1 MNLFINHLQVHVCQ
15 SSTVADHCRTFAL
28 SDPDSTSFRGECDHL
43 HNETCD
49 RCAFLHSALA
59 EVESALAAEME
70 NLTDDEKEE
79 FTFKVTQATDNI
91 LAWKAH
97 ILRSIH
103 QDRARVELLD
113 MLDETSVLLVQ
124 DWAMKYLP
132 RKYRESQTDWFGKR
146 GIPWHISVAFRKRDE
161 QIELL
166 TFCHIFKSCTQDSS
180 AVLAVM
186 ANVIEQLKSTM
197 PRMDTVFYRQD
208 NAGCYHCGASIIC
221 ASIIGHQQ
229 GVAIRRLDFSDAQGG
244 KGACDRKAATIKV
257 HMRAYLNSGHDIESA
272 EQMYDAMTSSGG
284 IPSLSVTL
292 CDCVTAAQ
300 AGPYKIDGV
309 SFLSNIA
316 YTTEGIRVWRAYN
329 IGPGKLIPGVEV
341 NTAKLPALEV
351 NKSHPSTFTVV
362 TQRHTSTSTEGFQDN
377 ATNEVGAESTT
388 SLFACPEEGCAK
400 TFLRH
405 SSLLRHLDCGKHQ
418 LVLERETLFDKAA
431 LEYQHQLEGHGGATL
446 EPVLSAP
453 ISSTGTQY
461 LTMGWALKAAASR
474 RTRFTAAQ
482 RSYLTDKFRRGEET
496 GRKADP
502 ASVARA
508 MMTAKDAHGSR
519 LFTSGDFLTANQVAG
534 FFSRLASKKSL
545 ADDPDAVE
553 SATEEAEEDIGT
565 ATVEADF
572 QEMMNV
578 VVDDLLPKHP
588 LIYDSHNLCELASK
602 GKFTTF
608 AVSVLREMCCSFG
621 IDVEDIHVKR
631 RKPYADRLQSFCDAC
646 TWKQ

>member
-28 SDPDSTSFRGECDHL
+28 SDPDNTSFRGECDHL

-70 NLTDDEKEE
+70 SLTDDEKEE
-79 FTFKVTQATDNI
+79 FSFKVTQATDNI

-229 GVAIRRLDFSDAQGG
+229 GVSIFPMH
-244 KGACDRKAATIKV
+244 KGVRERVTAKRQPSRFTC
-257 HMRAYLNSGHDIESA
+257 GHTSTL
-272 EQMYDAMTSSGG
+272 AMTSR
-284 IPSLSVTL
+284 
-292 CDCVTAAQ
+292 AQ
-300 AGPYKIDGV
+300 
-309 SFLSNIA
+309 
-316 YTTEGIRVWRAYN
+316 
-329 IGPGKLIPGVEV
+329 
-341 NTAKLPALEV
+341 
-351 NKSHPSTFTVV
+351 
-362 TQRHTSTSTEGFQDN
+362 
-377 ATNEVGAESTT
+377 
-388 SLFACPEEGCAK
+388 
-400 TFLRH
+400 
-405 SSLLRHLDCGKHQ
+405 
-418 LVLERETLFDKAA
+418 
-431 LEYQHQLEGHGGATL
+431 
-446 EPVLSAP
+446 
-453 ISSTGTQY
+453 
-461 LTMGWALKAAASR
+461 
-474 RTRFTAAQ
+474 TRC
-482 RSYLTDKFRRGEET
+482 
-496 GRKADP
+496 
-502 ASVARA
+502 
-508 MMTAKDAHGSR
+508 MM
-519 LFTSGDFLTANQVAG
+519 
-534 FFSRLASKKSL
+534 
-545 ADDPDAVE
+545 P
-553 SATEEAEEDIGT
+553 
-565 ATVEADF
+565 
-572 QEMMNV
+572 
-578 VVDDLLPKHP
+578 
-588 LIYDSHNLCELASK
+588 
-602 GKFTTF
+602 
-608 AVSVLREMCCSFG
+608 
-621 IDVEDIHVKR
+621 
-631 RKPYADRLQSFCDAC
+631 
-646 TWKQ
+646 